1 MLTST
6 TLIESVKNRAL
17 IPTNQQTF
25 TPADFLR
32 FANEEM
38 LIGMVPN
45 VLQTHEEHMLF
56 QEAFDISAQVL
67 SYEIPYRA
75 IANKLRDVYSLDA
88 SGNLIAMTKVDVDQL
103 ANFPAYYGNGFARG
117 FYVLSN
123 TLNLMPLNN
132 PANTGDQVLM
142 TYYMRPNN
150 LVDESRV
157 ATIQSVSFN
166 SNTNEYTLT
175 FTAASP
181 SVFTAQNKY
190 DIVQG
195 YSPYKILQ
203 YDIEP
208 SAVTSTTI
216 VIPRD
221 QLEDA
226 QRNPDNTVRYR
237 VPKVGDFVSLAG
249 ETKVP
254 QLTDELHSVLAQRV
268 ACRCL
273 EALGDREGL
282 NAANLKLAEMV
293 NNTNT
298 LLQNRVEGSPQKVVN
313 VNSAL
318 RSRRYTFRP

>member
-1 MLTST
+1 MLTSS

-25 TPADFLR
+25 TTADFLR

-56 QEAFDISAQVL
+56 QEAFAINPNVSA
-67 SYEIPYRA
+67 YEIPYRA
-75 IANKLRDVYSLDA
+75 IANKLRDVYVLDS
-88 SGNLIAMTKVDVDQL
+88 SGNLINMTRINKDDL
-103 ANFPAYYGNGFARG
+103 GDYPSYYGNGFARG

-123 TLNLMPLNN
+123 TINLMPLNS
-132 PANTGDQVLM
+132 PGNTGDDLLM

-150 LVDESRV
+150 MVAEERV
-157 ATIQSVSFN
+157 ATIQSVSYN
-166 SNTNEYTLT
+166 SGTQEYTLT

-181 SVFTAQNKY
+181 TAFTAQEKY

-203 YDIEP
+203 YDITP
-208 SAVTSTTI
+208 SAVTSSTI
-216 VIPRD
+216 VIPRN

-226 QRNPDNTVRYR
+226 QRNPDNSIRYR
-237 VPKVGDFVSLAG
+237 VPKAGDFVSLAG

-254 QLTDELHSVLAQRV
+254 QLTDELHSVLAQRI

-282 NAANLKLAEMV
+282 NAANAKLAEMLV
-293 NNTNT
+293 NTNI

-313 VNSAL
+313 TQSPL